1 MNKHP
6 LLLIIGLNIKTSLQI
21 RHLTPSLYCD
31 VSGQYSTFEHIY
43 PKSKI
48 NKTAHNDFHNIYR
61 TSVFYNSLRSNYQYI
76 NGLNDSSIISH
87 KNKKFVPRECDKGI
101 IARALIYMTWK
112 YGYKPFIDTNLLYN
126 WTLCYKPTIFEY
138 NHNLIVKKFQ
148 GYDNPFIMN
157 YNKKYYRKML
167 QKLLHSH
174 I

>member
-6 LLLIIGLNIKTSLQI
+6 LLIIICLNIKTSLQI
-21 RHLTPSLYCD
+21 RDLTPSLYCD

-101 IARALIYMTWK
+101 IARALIYMSWK
-112 YGYKPFIDTNLLYN
+112 YGYKHFIDPNLLYN
-126 WTLCYKPTIFEY
+126 WTLCYKPTLSEY

-157 YNKKYYRKML
+157 YNKKDYRKML